1 MRFLLAL
8 LSLVALYGC
17 SDAAPTYDVSP
28 SAKPALWAVEGSDGA
43 PQAYLFGT
51 VHLLPEGVEWQTP
64 ALDKAMDR
72 SDALVIEVLGA
83 DDPQR
88 LAGAFKALAF
98 SPNLPPVE
106 ERLPADL
113 KPKLEQAKDG
123 IGLARMMLDGMES
136 WAAALTLASAQHE
149 KLGLDRAD
157 GVETVVEARFEKADK
172 PIRGLET
179 MEEQLG
185 AFDTLPETEQRQMLK
200 DVVSD
205 TSDARAE
212 FEKLLQAWASG
223 NEFGL
228 IKASQGG
235 MMDTPRI
242 REAVLVARNRA
253 WADRLD
259 AMLKKNEHPFVAVG
273 AGHLVGPDNVREFL
287 AAKGYKVVR
296 VQ

>member
-1 MRFLLAL
+1 MTNIDQFE
-8 LSLVALYGC
+8 SL
-17 SDAAPTYDVSP
+17 
-28 SAKPALWAVEGSDGA
+28 
-43 PQAYLFGT
+43 
-51 VHLLPEGVEWQTP
+51 
-64 ALDKAMDR
+64 
-72 SDALVIEVLGA
+72 
-83 DDPQR
+83 
-88 LAGAFKALAF
+88 FK
-98 SPNLPPVE
+98 
-106 ERLPADL
+106 
-113 KPKLEQAKDG
+113 
-123 IGLARMMLDGMES
+123 
-136 WAAALTLASAQHE
+136 
-149 KLGLDRAD
+149 
-157 GVETVVEARFEKADK
+157 KADK

-185 AFDTLPETEQRQMLK
+185 AFDTLPEAEQRQMLK

-223 NEFGL
+223 DEAGL
-228 IKASQGG
+228 VQASQGG

-242 REAVLVARNRA
+242 REAVLVARNRV

-259 AMLKKNEHPFVAVG
+259 SILKKGERPFVAVG